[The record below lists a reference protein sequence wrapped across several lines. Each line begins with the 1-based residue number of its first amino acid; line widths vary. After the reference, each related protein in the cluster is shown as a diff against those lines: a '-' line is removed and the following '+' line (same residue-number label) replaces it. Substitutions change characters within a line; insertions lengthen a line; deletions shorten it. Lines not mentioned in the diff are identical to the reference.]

1 MISQTIKIF
10 MSKNKKT
17 NDKKKQGPDPRAVL
31 TSAIR
36 KLIDQSAGKEISF
49 KYIIKK
55 LTLKKKDDIKMAGQI
70 FDQLEEDGLLKP
82 SENGW
87 YTGNESTAEA
97 LTGVVDHVSSRFAYV
112 RLGKDIPD

>member
-1 MISQTIKIF
+1 
-10 MSKNKKT
+10 MSKNKKSH
-17 NDKKKQGPDPRAVL
+17 DKKKQGPDPRTVL

-70 FDQLEEDGLLKP
+70 FDQLEEAGLLIAKR
-82 SENGW
+82 
-87 YTGNESTAEA
+87 TLEA
-97 LTGVVDHVSSRFAYV
+97 L
-112 RLGKDIPD
+112 IPAEE